1 MNSMNICLKPS
12 RRWQRPGCFRRS
24 RRLNSLMQRRFYFGY
39 WWGLLIKIISGIFF
53 VFCLCL
59 SLEASSR
66 ALGPVRVLG
75 PDWSPYYYQSDNK
88 VKGYCH
94 KIMKAV
100 LKKAK
105 VEAEFI
111 LYPWARAYTETLKV
125 SNTVLCGLGRT
136 PEREGLVYWIGPTLT
151 SQKVNVY
158 KLKSNKLRI
167 NNSADL
173 LQHKIGVLR
182 LSYSHEYLKKLGL
195 KEDNMVAINDADQLT
210 KVLYGRRVP
219 LIIQGEKNFRDLS
232 IKGEVPLS
240 EVEVAYFAFSI
251 TEYIAISKGTPV
263 HLVEALQESYQ
274 ALEAAGELFIPDAST
289 SN

>member
-1 MNSMNICLKPS
+1 
-12 RRWQRPGCFRRS
+12 
-24 RRLNSLMQRRFYFGY
+24 
-39 WWGLLIKIISGIFF
+39 LIKIITGLFLI
-53 VFCLCL
+53 FCLCL

-66 ALGPVRVLG
+66 ALGAVKVLG
-75 PDWSPYYYQSDNK
+75 PDWPPYYYQGDNK
-88 VKGYCH
+88 VEGHCH

-111 LYPWARAYTETLKV
+111 IYPWARAYTETLKV

-136 PEREGLVYWIGPTLT
+136 PEREQLVHWIGPTLT
-151 SQKVNVY
+151 PQRVNVY
-158 KLKSNKLRI
+158 KLKSNSLLI

-195 KEDNMVAINDADQLT
+195 KDENMVAINHADQLT

-232 IKGEVPLS
+232 VRGEVPLS
-240 EVEVAYFAFSI
+240 DVEVAYFAFSI
-251 TEYIAISKGTPV
+251 TEYIAISKGTPA
-263 HLVEALQESYQ
+263 HLVEALQESYR